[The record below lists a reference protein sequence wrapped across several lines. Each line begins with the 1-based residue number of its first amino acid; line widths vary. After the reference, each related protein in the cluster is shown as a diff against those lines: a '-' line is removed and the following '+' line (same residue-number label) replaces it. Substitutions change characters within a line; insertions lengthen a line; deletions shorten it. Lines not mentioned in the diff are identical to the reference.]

1 MICYLHVESKKKKDK
16 IVNMKKDTDRE
27 SKLVVTSGEREVGSG
42 NAGVGD

>member
-1 MICYLHVESKKKKDK
+1 MWNLKKKKKKDK
-16 IVNMKKDTDRE
+16 LVNMKKDTDRE